1 MLPDE
6 HGAKVFWM
14 EPDLLHGV
22 PDAERG
28 AAAHRL
34 VQRRYREQNSLVRLE
49 PIFDSEKEIKGY
61 MVYTKP

>member
-14 EPDLLHGV
+14 EADLLNQV
-22 PDAERG
+22 PDAEREV
-28 AAAHRL
+28 AAQRL
-34 VQRRYREQNSLVRLE
+34 VRRRYREQLSLVRLE